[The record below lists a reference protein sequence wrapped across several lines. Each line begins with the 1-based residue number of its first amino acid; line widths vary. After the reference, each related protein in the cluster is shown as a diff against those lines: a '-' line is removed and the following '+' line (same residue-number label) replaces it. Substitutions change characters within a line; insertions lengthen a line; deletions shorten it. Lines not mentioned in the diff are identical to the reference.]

1 MEELIKTLRAN
12 LEKTAESLKKEF
24 QRVRTG
30 RANLALLDPVRVE
43 YYGAKLPLNQVA
55 VVSLSETDPRLIMVK
70 PWEKSMLAEIE
81 KAIHIADLGL
91 TPQNDGEKIRLSL
104 PPLSEERRRELVKQ
118 CHKMAEGAKV
128 AVRNH
133 RRDANEA
140 VKKMEKNKELTE
152 DERKKALDRIQKETD
167 AAIARVDQILA
178 EKEKEIMTI

>member
-1 MEELIKTLRAN
+1 MEELIKNLRAN

-43 YYGAKLPLNQVA
+43 YYGAKVPLNQVA
-55 VVSLSETDPRLIMVK
+55 SVSIADARLIVVK

-91 TPQNDGEKIRLSL
+91 TPQNDGEVIRLSI
-104 PPLSEERRRELVKQ
+104 PPLTEERRKELVKQ

-128 AVRNH
+128 TVRNH

-140 VKKMEKNKELTE
+140 VKKMEKDKALTE

-167 AAIARVDQILA
+167 AAIAKVDQILA